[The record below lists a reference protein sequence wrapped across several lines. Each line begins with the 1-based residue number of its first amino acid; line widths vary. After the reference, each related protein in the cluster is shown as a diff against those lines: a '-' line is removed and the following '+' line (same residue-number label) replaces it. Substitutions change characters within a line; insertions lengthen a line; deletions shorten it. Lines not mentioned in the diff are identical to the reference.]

1 MSIYDEFIRNGII
14 GTAKLISIGL
24 MIACMFLMGVQHQ
37 VFENILLSICFGAV
51 IGSSLG
57 VGVFYIAKLIDIR
70 FYGEHTIK
78 ESFNDYVKDLEPT
91 EISAFAEAA
100 LENYKVRSAIEDHLE
115 FETAEQKHKFSKIK
129 NT

>member
-24 MIACMFLMGVQHQ
+24 MIACITIFGVKHHL
-37 VFENILLSICFGAV
+37 FGNILISGCIGAV
-51 IGSSLG
+51 LGSALG
-57 VGVFYIAKLIDIR
+57 IGVFYIAKLIDIR

-78 ESFNDYVKDLEPT
+78 QSFNDYVKDLEPT
-91 EISAFAEAA
+91 EISELAESA
-100 LENYKVRSAIEDHLE
+100 LENYKVRAAIEDHLE
-115 FETAEQKHKFSKIK
+115 FESAEQKHKFSKIK